1 MIPQGCRHSKKNIFM
16 IKTGY
21 NIVLS
26 VFLFSINIYAQ
37 INEARI
43 SGFVTD
49 EISGEALYGTNVL
62 LYRDSINTR
71 YPPFAGTVTNS
82 YGFYAVPGVPEGKYF
97 LIARYVGYKPLI
109 REVEIVTLGKSVQ
122 YNFQMIAENINLE
135 EIFITGEKNK
145 EAQISTV
152 NIPPELLAK
161 LPSLSGEAAIFKA
174 LQLLPG
180 IQTANEMTSGLYIR
194 GGSPDQNLTL
204 VDGVIFY
211 SPAHLGNFSSS
222 FNSDAVQSVKLIKG
236 AFPAEYG
243 GRLSSVLDIRL
254 RSGTKEKNKGMV
266 GLGTLISRFLLEG
279 PIGENSTYMIS
290 GRKMYYDAIQKS
302 FFKNS
307 IIPRYNYHDLNS
319 KIAYN
324 LGTSDI
330 LWIEGTLSR
339 DNLYSPSAGKETN
352 YNIDWQNNAVSLNWL
367 KINSKSVFLNN
378 SISYVDYRFRSILN
392 DKTPGADAPNYFSS
406 SVLRDFFSK
415 ISAEIH
421 ASDAHT
427 VKTGAEITVHNYKLI
442 YNNFYDEILEKTLNS
457 DQGISAIEAALY
469 FEDGWR
475 ILPRLEASLG
485 GRLYYFRSK
494 KYFRFE
500 PRISSSY
507 SFGDNFKINAAFAE
521 AHQFLHLIIRNDIS
535 LPTDLWYPSS
545 EEVAPAKSR
554 QYVVGFDSY
563 FENREYQLS
572 VEGYYKE
579 MKNLY
584 EYKNGSVLKPDAP
597 VSEFLTSGKGEAY
610 GIEFFLNKRAGSL
623 SGWIG
628 YTLSWTKRKFKE
640 LNAGKVFYPRY
651 DRRHDV
657 SIVLAYNLTEQL
669 SLGATWIYATGQGYT
684 VPTGQY
690 RFPDIGQNGSSSI
703 RIDYTE
709 RNAYRLPAYHKLD
722 LNASYKFEFLNL
734 PFEAYLNIYNLYN
747 RQNPFSYYVTYKSS
761 DGVSKDLMLNQIT
774 LFPFIPSFG
783 IEVKF

>member
-1 MIPQGCRHSKKNIFM
+1 MTNNNIYCIALF
-16 IKTGY
+16 I
-21 NIVLS
+21 
-26 VFLFSINIYAQ
+26 FLFSINIYAQ
-37 INEARI
+37 KNEAKI

-49 EISGEALYGTNVL
+49 GISGEALYGTNIL
-62 LYRDSINTR
+62 LYKDSLNTQ

-82 YGFYAVPGVPEGKYF
+82 YGFYAIPGVPKGRYF
-97 LIARYVGYKPLI
+97 LIARYIGYKPLI
-109 REVEIVTLGKSVQ
+109 REVEIASAGKSVQ
-122 YNFQMIAENINLE
+122 YNFEMIAENINLE
-135 EIFITGEKNK
+135 EIYITGEKNK
-145 EAQISTV
+145 EALISTI
-152 NIPPELLAK
+152 NIPPELLTK

-180 IQTANEMTSGLYIR
+180 IQTANEMTSGLYVR

-243 GRLSSVLDIRL
+243 GRLSSVLDVRL
-254 RSGTKEKNKGMV
+254 RSGTKEKNKGLI
-266 GLGTLISRFLLEG
+266 GLGTLSSRFVLEG
-279 PIGENSTYMIS
+279 PLGENSTYLFS
-290 GRKMYYDAIQKS
+290 GRKMYYDVIQNN
-302 FFKNS
+302 FFENS

-319 KIAYN
+319 KISYN
-324 LGTSDI
+324 VSASDI
-330 LWIEGTLSR
+330 LWVEGTLSR
-339 DNLYSPSAGKETN
+339 DNLYSPSAGIDN
-352 YNIDWQNNAVSLNWL
+352 DYNIEWQNNAVSLSWL

-392 DKTPGADAPNYFSS
+392 DKTPNAESPSYFSS
-406 SVLRDFFSK
+406 SILNDLFIK

-421 ASDAHT
+421 FSEAHT
-427 VKTGAEITVHNYKLI
+427 VKTGAEVAVHSYNLI
-442 YNNFYDEILEKTLNS
+442 YNDFYDEILERNLNEE
-457 DQGISAIEAALY
+457 QGITATEAAFYL
-469 FEDGWR
+469 EDGWR
-475 ILPRLEASLG
+475 ILPQLEANLG
-485 GRLYYFRSK
+485 GRLYYFKSK

-500 PRISSSY
+500 PRVSSSY
-507 SFGDNFKINAAFAE
+507 SFSENFKINAAFAE

-545 EEVAPAKSR
+545 DEIAPAKAR
-554 QYVVGFDSY
+554 QYVFGFDS
-563 FENREYQLS
+563 FFGNHEYQLS

-584 EYKNGSVLKPDAP
+584 EFKNAPVFKPGVS
-597 VSEFLTSGKGEAY
+597 VSEFLTTGEGEAY
-610 GIEFFLNKRAGSL
+610 GVEFFLNKRAGSF

-628 YTLSWTKRKFKE
+628 YTLSWTKRKFE
-640 LNAGKVFYPRY
+640 GLNAGKVFYPRY

-657 SIVLAYNLTEQL
+657 SIILAYNLTEQL
-669 SLGATWIYATGQGYT
+669 SFGASWTYATGQGYT
-684 VPTGQY
+684 VPAGQY
-690 RFPDIGQNGSSSI
+690 QFPDIGLNNSSSI
-703 RIDYTE
+703 RIDYTD

-747 RQNPFSYYVTYKSS
+747 RQNPFSYYTTYETTE
-761 DGVSKDLMLNQIT
+761 GASKNVVLNQIT

-783 IEVKF
+783 IDVKF

>member
-1 MIPQGCRHSKKNIFM
+1 MLKKNVHYFLLCALIF
-16 IKTGY
+16 
-21 NIVLS
+21 S
-26 VFLFSINIYAQ
+26 VHNYAQ
-37 INEARI
+37 KNEAKI

-49 EISGEALYGTNVL
+49 EISGEALYGTNIL
-62 LYRDSINTR
+62 LYRDSLNTK
-71 YPPFAGTVTNS
+71 YPPFAGTASNS
-82 YGFYAVPGVPEGKYF
+82 YGFYVIPGVPKGKYF
-97 LIARYVGYKPLI
+97 LVARYIGYKPLI
-109 REVEIVTLGKSVQ
+109 REVDIITPGKSVQ
-122 YNFQMIAENINLE
+122 YNFQMIAQNINLE
-135 EIFITGEKNK
+135 EIYITGEKNK
-145 EAQISTV
+145 EEQISTV
-152 NIPPELLAK
+152 NIPPELLSK

-180 IQTANEMTSGLYIR
+180 IQTANEMSSGLYVR

-254 RSGTKEKNKGMV
+254 RSGTKEKHKGMF
-266 GLGTLISRFLLEG
+266 GLGTISSRFLLEG
-279 PIGENSTYMIS
+279 PLSDNSTYLIS

-302 FFKNS
+302 FFKSS
-307 IIPRYNYHDLNS
+307 IIPRYNYYDLNS

-324 LGTSDI
+324 VGTSDI
-330 LWIEGTLSR
+330 VWIEGTFSR
-339 DNLYSPSAGKETN
+339 DNLYSPSAERETD
-352 YNIDWQNNAVSLNWL
+352 YNIDWQNNSLSLNWL
-367 KINSKSVFLNN
+367 KINSKSIFIN
-378 SISYVDYRFRSILN
+378 SSLSYVDYRFRSVLE
-392 DKTPGADAPNYFSS
+392 DKTPGADAPDYFSS
-406 SVLRDFFSK
+406 SILRDLFAK
-415 ISAEIH
+415 TSAEIH
-421 ASDAHT
+421 ANDVHT
-427 VKTGAEITVHNYKLI
+427 VKIGAELAVHNYKLI
-442 YNNFYDEILEKTLNS
+442 YNNFYDETLESTLNS

-469 FEDGWR
+469 CEDVWR
-475 ILPRLEASLG
+475 ILPQLEANLG

-494 KYFRFE
+494 EYVRFE

-507 SFGDNFKINAAFAE
+507 SFSENFKINAAFAE

-545 EEVAPAKSR
+545 EEIAPAKAR
-554 QYVVGFDSY
+554 QYVLGFDSY
-563 FENREYQLS
+563 FENHEYQLS

-584 EYKNGSVLKPDAP
+584 EFKNGAVIKPD
-597 VSEFLTSGKGEAY
+597 VSVNEFLTSGKGEAY
-610 GIEFFLNKRAGSL
+610 GVEFFLNKRAGNL

-628 YTLSWTKRKFKE
+628 YTLSWTKRKFEE

-657 SIVLAYNLTEQL
+657 SIVLAYDLTRQF
-669 SLGATWIYATGQGYT
+669 SLGVSWTYATGQGFT

-690 RFPDIGQNGSSSI
+690 LFPNIGLNGSSSI

-722 LNASYKFEFLNL
+722 INASYKFEFLNL

-761 DGVSKDLMLNQIT
+761 EGASRDLVLNQIT
-774 LFPFIPSFG
+774 LFPFIPTLG

>member
-1 MIPQGCRHSKKNIFM
+1 M
-16 IKTGY
+16 IKTGC
-21 NIVLS
+21 IAIS
-26 VFLFSINIYAQ
+26 VFLFSINICAQ
-37 INEARI
+37 KDKTTI

-49 EISGEALYGTNVL
+49 GVSGEALYGTNIL
-62 LYRDSINTR
+62 LYKDSINTH
-71 YPPFAGTVTNS
+71 YPPFSGTVTNS
-82 YGFYAVPGVPEGKYF
+82 YGFYAIPGVLKGKYF
-97 LIARYVGYKPLI
+97 LIARYIGYKPLI
-109 REVEIVTLGKSVQ
+109 REVEIISPGKSIQ
-122 YNFQMIAENINLE
+122 YNFEMITENISLE
-135 EIFITGEKNK
+135 EIYITGEKNK
-145 EAQISTV
+145 ESQISTI
-152 NIPPELLAK
+152 NIPPELLTK

-180 IQTANEMTSGLYIR
+180 IQTANEMTSGLYVR

-222 FNSDAVQSVKLIKG
+222 FNSDAVQSIKLIKG

-243 GRLSSVLDIRL
+243 GKLSSVLDVRL
-254 RSGTKEKNKGMV
+254 RSGTREKTKVMI
-266 GLGTLISRFLLEG
+266 GLGTLSSRFVLEG

-290 GRKMYYDAIQKS
+290 GRKMYYDVIQKS

-324 LGTSDI
+324 LGPSDI
-330 LWIEGTLSR
+330 LWMEGTFSR
-339 DNLYSPSAGKETN
+339 DNLYSPPAEKETD
-352 YNIDWQNNAVSLNWL
+352 YNIDWQNNALSINWL
-367 KINSKSVFLNN
+367 KINSKSVFINN
-378 SISYVDYRFRSILN
+378 SISYVDYRFRSVLK
-392 DKTPGADAPNYFSS
+392 DKTPGADAPDYFSS
-406 SVLRDFFSK
+406 SILRDLFAK
-415 ISAEIH
+415 TSAEIH
-421 ASDAHT
+421 ASNAH
-427 VKTGAEITVHNYKLI
+427 VLKVGAEVTIHNYKLI
-442 YNNFYDEILEKTLNS
+442 YNDFYDEILEKDLSS
-457 DQGISAIEAALY
+457 DQGISALEAGLY

-475 ILPRLEASLG
+475 ILPQLEANLG

-507 SFGDNFKINAAFAE
+507 TFSDDFKINAAFAE

-545 EEVAPAKSR
+545 EEVAPAKAR
-554 QYVVGFDSY
+554 QYVFGFDSY

-579 MKNLY
+579 INNLY
-584 EYKNGSVLKPDAP
+584 EFKNGSELKPDVP

-610 GIEFFLNKRAGSL
+610 GIEFFLNKRAGKL

-628 YTLSWTKRKFKE
+628 YTLSWTKRKFEE

-651 DRRHDV
+651 DRRHDI
-657 SIVLAYNLTEQL
+657 SIVLVYNLAEQL

-690 RFPDIGQNGSSSI
+690 RFPNIGQNGSSSI

-734 PFEAYLNIYNLYN
+734 PFEAHLNIYNLYN
-747 RQNPFSYYVTYKSS
+747 RQNPFSYYLTYKSS
-761 DGVSKDLMLNQIT
+761 DGASKDLVLNQIT